1 MPGLGKSIFM
11 NPLTLIAAAILS
23 TTGIAAQAPVVL
35 NCQFNHMAFP
45 VKDLAA
51 SSTFYMKVFQLQEIT
66 NRTKNPDIRWFSM
79 GGDKELHLIANV
91 KEPVTINKAVHLA
104 FSTDQMDAFVK
115 NLAAMGIAY
124 SNWAGTA
131 NTISPRAD
139 GVMQLYLQDPD
150 GYWIEVNNGYAAKP
164 NVQEIKDAVWKLE
177 EDYWVYVKNKDF
189 QRYLTLWDDH
199 FIGYPSTNKIGGKAN
214 ITDWITEMFNDNT
227 RRFDYSLTRQVE
239 NVFGD
244 IVIVLYDATQIW
256 TNAQGQL
263 LEKTTFKLTHTWKQT
278 DKGWQI
284 IGGMGAKK

>member
-1 MPGLGKSIFM
+1 MKPTSLILAALLCSGL
-11 NPLTLIAAAILS
+11 LIA
-23 TTGIAAQAPVVL
+23 QDQFVF
-35 NCQFNHMAFP
+35 NCRFNHMAFP
-45 VKDLAA
+45 VKDLQA
-51 SSTFYMKVFQLQEIT
+51 SATFYMKVFQLKEIT

-79 GGDKELHLIANV
+79 GDDKELHLIANV
-91 KEPVTINKAVHLA
+91 KEPVTVNKAVHLA
-104 FSTDQMDAFVK
+104 FSTDQLEAFVQH
-115 NLAAMGIAY
+115 LSDMGIAY

-189 QRYLTLWDDH
+189 KSYLTLWDDN

-214 ITDWITEMFNDNT
+214 ITDWITEMFKDNT
-227 RRFDYSLTRQVE
+227 RRFDYALTRHVE

-256 TNAQGQL
+256 TNEKGEL
-263 LEKTTFKLTHTWKQT
+263 LEKTTFKLTHTWKLT

-284 IGGMGAKK
+284 IGGMGGKK